1 MLRIILFNMG
11 FWVLASSAWAITDRE
26 FRAKKGQRVIKG
38 SIVKS
43 FEDGDILLKRSSDMQ
58 LFRINKEIF
67 TEDDQAFIKNN
78 FPPNHDALPK
88 FKKPLDERVLAK
100 FSASIDQKIENQLKI
115 YGQRPNKEISDETFL
130 RRAYLKIIG
139 RIPTYEETL
148 EFMDNRGSKGRKA
161 LIDKLLNSKGYVHN
175 WYVYWADILRATPRV
190 GNRGADGYPFI
201 AYIKDSLAENKPYD
215 RWVHEMLSATGP
227 MWQKGN
233 GATGY
238 YYRDVGMGGAFQL
251 DNMSNTVRIFLGT
264 SLECAQCHD
273 HPFDRWTQKQFYEM
287 AAFTKG
293 VSSIGNNQATNL
305 GEFSKIVR
313 GTWRQQELKKIEN
326 DSSLDDTARARAIT
340 RVNDRARNSVKGVA
354 DVIGVGLENVGQGK
368 ISLPQDYQYDNATP
382 GQTVNANT
390 IFGLVAELD
399 ENLETKGSRHSY
411 ASWIASPDNPRFTT
425 VIANRLWKTAFG
437 IGLIEPV
444 DNMFDDTMATNPDLM
459 LHLEKIMVA
468 LDYDLKEFLRILY
481 NTKAFQ
487 RETPKRQISAR
498 DTKDE
503 SHPHEVKHVIDG
515 PYPDNPKRDAVP
527 YFYQG
532 PIMERLSGEQ
542 LWDSLVSLNFPDID
556 ERINDNDSA
565 ERNFERYEKWISMT
579 PEELFEEA
587 FGVAAPNN
595 ESGMS
600 EMMANKD
607 SMMAGNESL
616 NEMCPIR
623 PGRPADP
630 AITAKDENGKT
641 VAFCCNGCKDQFV
654 SNLPAM
660 NNEMMMATTQSDSS
674 STGYQRRGNRTRN
687 SNSLRASEVT
697 GGSPGAAPGAGH
709 LVRQFGGSSR
719 EQIQVSHKQ
728 AAVNQVLK
736 LMNGEI
742 ESQII
747 SNPES
752 RLMQTVRKASN
763 MDEKIKVAFQAIL
776 QRKPESNEIRF
787 FKENLKRLDV
797 QDYEKDVVWALLNSH
812 EFLFVP

>member
-1 MLRIILFNMG
+1 
-11 FWVLASSAWAITDRE
+11 
-26 FRAKKGQRVIKG
+26 
-38 SIVKS
+38 
-43 FEDGDILLKRSSDMQ
+43 
-58 LFRINKEIF
+58 
-67 TEDDQAFIKNN
+67 
-78 FPPNHDALPK
+78 
-88 FKKPLDERVLAK
+88 
-100 FSASIDQKIENQLKI
+100 
-115 YGQRPNKEISDETFL
+115 
-130 RRAYLKIIG
+130 
-139 RIPTYEETL
+139 
-148 EFMDNRGSKGRKA
+148 
-161 LIDKLLNSKGYVHN
+161 
-175 WYVYWADILRATPRV
+175 
-190 GNRGADGYPFI
+190 
-201 AYIKDSLAENKPYD
+201 
-215 RWVHEMLSATGP
+215 
-227 MWQKGN
+227 
-233 GATGY
+233 
-238 YYRDVGMGGAFQL
+238 
-251 DNMSNTVRIFLGT
+251 
-264 SLECAQCHD
+264 
-273 HPFDRWTQKQFYEM
+273 
-287 AAFTKG
+287 
-293 VSSIGNNQATNL
+293 
-305 GEFSKIVR
+305 
-313 GTWRQQELKKIEN
+313 
-326 DSSLDDTARARAIT
+326 
-340 RVNDRARNSVKGVA
+340 
-354 DVIGVGLENVGQGK
+354 
-368 ISLPQDYQYDNATP
+368 
-382 GQTVNANT
+382 
-390 IFGLVAELD
+390 
-399 ENLETKGSRHSY
+399 
-411 ASWIASPDNPRFTT
+411 
-425 VIANRLWKTAFG
+425 
-437 IGLIEPV
+437 
-444 DNMFDDTMATNPDLM
+444 
-459 LHLEKIMVA
+459 
-468 LDYDLKEFLRILY
+468 
-481 NTKAFQ
+481 
-487 RETPKRQISAR
+487 
-498 DTKDE
+498 
-503 SHPHEVKHVIDG
+503 
-515 PYPDNPKRDAVP
+515 
-527 YFYQG
+527 
-532 PIMERLSGEQ
+532 
-542 LWDSLVSLNFPDID
+542 
-556 ERINDNDSA
+556 
-565 ERNFERYEKWISMT
+565 MT